1 MTKTV
6 EASLTVQGCNAR
18 QFLSVIYGSGEFLT
32 RYHATVNGDASAQVP
47 EFGREDHSRELVFS
61 IPIQAPA
68 MIMRLI
74 GSERLQVVE
83 RQVVA
88 YSTRAGRDEIELV
101 SKPRPQMPGG
111 DSFTS
116 DAVVKIADCPGGCRV
131 DATVECSASGPYGL
145 VSIIESFM
153 GDTALKSLNE
163 LLDHCNDYVESLKNN
178 GMLDEKIED
187 VSWLWEGEEG
197 EFMLRRYTH
206 TGTET
211 AGAASVYY
219 DADERGGFMINDDL
233 VAKIEKLMA
242 RMDTMEM
249 KVHGGTQEVTNIKVS
264 IDVGPYIV
272 SILAMSALYFLW
284 QRR

>member
-1 MTKTV
+1 MTKNV
-6 EASLTVQGCNAR
+6 EASLTVQGCSAR
-18 QFLSVIYGSGEFLT
+18 QFFSVIYGCGEFLQ

-47 EFGREDHSRELVFS
+47 EFGREDYSRELVFS

-83 RQVVA
+83 RQVVS
-88 YSTRAGRDEIELV
+88 YSTRAGRDEIQLV

-163 LLDHCNDYVESLKNN
+163 LLDHCSEYIESLKGND
-178 GMLDEKIED
+178 MLDEKIEN

-197 EFMLRRYTH
+197 EFMLRRL
-206 TGTET
+206 TGTETT

-219 DADERGGFMINDDL
+219 DADDRGGLMINDDL
-233 VAKIEKLMA
+233 IAKIEKLVA
-242 RMDTMEM
+242 RMDAMDTRM
-249 KVHGGTQEVTNIKVS
+249 GGGASNVTNIKVS

-272 SILAMSALYFLW
+272 SMLAISAVYFLW